1 MLSQMLVSMGC
12 SNAMAKI
19 VELLAS
25 GTLDTLYMVL
35 LATFVSVVLGV
46 PLGVLLL
53 VTSKGYF
60 WSSPRFYE
68 ILGASVNALRSVPFI
83 ILMVAI
89 IPLTKLLVGTSIGT
103 TAAIVPLTV
112 STVPFLGRLVE
123 TSLRTVPYGLVE
135 AALSMG
141 ASPWRIIRRV
151 LIPEAMPELVQNVTL
166 TLIVI
171 IGSSAM
177 AGTIGGGGL
186 GDIAIRYGYMRF
198 QAGIMIST
206 VVILIVMVQ
215 VVQWIGDFISRRV
228 DHR

>member
-1 MLSQMLVSMGC
+1 MIADLLLSMGL
-12 SNAMAKI
+12 SNTAAKI
-19 VELLAS
+19 TELLVN
-25 GTLDTLYMVL
+25 GTIDTLYMVL
-35 LATFVSVVLGV
+35 LATLVSVLFGV
-46 PLGVLLL
+46 PLGVILL

-60 WSSPRFYE
+60 WSSPRFYQ
-68 ILGASVNALRSVPFI
+68 ILGATVNALRSVPFI

-89 IPLTKLLVGTSIGT
+89 IPLTKFLVGTSIGT

-141 ASPWRIIRRV
+141 ASPWRIISRV
-151 LIPEAMPELVQNVTL
+151 LLPESMPELVQNVTL

-171 IGSSAM
+171 IGASAM

-198 QAGIMIST
+198 QAGIMLTT
-206 VVILIVMVQ
+206 VIILIVMVQ
-215 VVQWIGDFISRRV
+215 IVQWIGDFISRKV